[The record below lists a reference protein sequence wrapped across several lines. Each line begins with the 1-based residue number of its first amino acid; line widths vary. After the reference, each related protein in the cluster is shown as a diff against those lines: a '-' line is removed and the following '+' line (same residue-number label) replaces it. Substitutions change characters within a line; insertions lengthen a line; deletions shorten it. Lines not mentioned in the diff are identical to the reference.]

1 MSAGKVQMVR
11 GPAVV
16 RATGKCRVLGMDVSG
31 EVRVRAGKA
40 LPFEP
45 GDGCTLDIKGESWTA
60 DPENAG
66 TSMWTEA
73 ASALLAAKN
82 ATMMIAGATDTG
94 KSTFATYLANL
105 ALSRGFVVSIIDG
118 DIGQG
123 DLAPPAALGA
133 AIIKNQT
140 ADLRDIRAD
149 LFEFVGTMT
158 PAGSEAVIAR
168 KLRSLVDRMPAG
180 IKIVNTD
187 GYAEPSYKRMLAKAV
202 RPDIVVCIGKS
213 DLASALAGPWE
224 LAGAPSSGQA
234 AKTRAERVG
243 RRLDQYMAY
252 VGEGLVR
259 KATNK
264 VRVKYQDRPVRWD
277 DFLALLPAGMFV
289 ALGSRGRIAGFGIIE
304 RADDD
309 TVEVKT
315 GVGAFGTIHASDI
328 LLAGGREERI
338 TLQMRGL

>member
-11 GPAVV
+11 GPARV

-31 EVRVRAGKA
+31 EVRVRSGKV

-45 GDGCTLDIKGESWTA
+45 DYGCTLSIDGESWPA
-60 DPENAG
+60 DPQSAG
-66 TSMWTEA
+66 TSMWEKA
-73 ASALLAAKN
+73 AGRALAAN
-82 ATMMIAGATDTG
+82 ATVMVAGATDTG
-94 KSTFATYLANL
+94 KSTFATYLVNL
-105 ALSRGFVVSIIDG
+105 ALGRGYTVSIIDG

-133 AIIKNQT
+133 AVIKNQT
-140 ADLRDIRAD
+140 ADLRDIRTD

-187 GYAEPSYKRMLAKAV
+187 GYAEPSYKRMLANAV
-202 RPDIVVCIGKS
+202 RPDVIVCMGKS

-224 LAGAPSSGQA
+224 LVEAPSSGQA
-234 AKTRAERVG
+234 AKTHAERVG

-259 KATNK
+259 KAANK
-264 VRVKYQDRPVRWD
+264 VRVKYQDLPVRWG

-289 ALGSRGRIAGFGIIE
+289 ALGSRGRIAGFGIVE
-304 RADDD
+304 RAAGN
-309 TVEVKT
+309 TIEVRT
-315 GVGAFGTIHASDI
+315 GVGDFCTVHASDI
-328 LLAGGREERI
+328 LLAGDREERI